1 MDKKMQKAKCVKA
14 RRSNILVHLLILLA
28 VSLVVRLVYL
38 QQISSNPYFHYPIV
52 DAQTYDEMAVRI
64 AAGEEPVPAPFYQ
77 PPLYPYFLGLLYALF
92 GRDLYLVRLVQM
104 AMGAAS
110 VWLLYLLGGKLFDR
124 RVGFAAALAFSLYG
138 TMLFYEGEI
147 LAPVL
152 VVFLNLL
159 LALAVI
165 AALKKP
171 SLPRALACGVLLGL
185 SALAMSVVLPL
196 ALVIPFYA
204 WRQWRKKTGRP
215 GPWRRLALASV
226 FAAGLLLV
234 IAPVTWR
241 NWRVGREF
249 VPIST
254 NAGIN
259 FYLSNGKDY
268 ERKVAIRPGYE
279 WDELLN
285 EPIRLGIH
293 KAGGQSAYFMNKA
306 LGLIAA
312 DPLGYAQLLLRKLYL
327 FANGNEIMRDQDIY
341 PFRQYSPLL
350 SLLVWKKGL
359 AFPFGLL
366 LPLALLGMALA
377 LLRRVPG
384 VGLPLVFVLVHAAVL
399 LAFFV
404 TSRYRLNV
412 LPFLALFAAYGTLG
426 LWDVLR
432 QRRWLQAIL
441 PLAGLS
447 ALLLFCN
454 WRVGPM
460 SRDFSVD
467 SYYNLATKLLKEG
480 DTERAKGW
488 LLKASELD
496 PLNPEVNGN
505 LGVIYEQEKQAQEA
519 KKCYLRI
526 LERYP
531 ADVQAHLHLADLCLR
546 LGELEKAGQ
555 HYEQVLRVEPENES
569 ALRGAQFA
577 RGLGRQRDAAA
588 RFPLVRGILE
598 QLGAKPDDPA
608 LLNDLGAA
616 YVTIGYPDMAIEPL
630 RLVIAAKRFLPS
642 AHNNLGIALLQ
653 LGDRKG
659 AKREFLAAL
668 AADASD
674 DNAKRNLAILA
685 QLEKDNHAPRQ

>member
-1 MDKKMQKAKCVKA
+1 MQKAKCVKA